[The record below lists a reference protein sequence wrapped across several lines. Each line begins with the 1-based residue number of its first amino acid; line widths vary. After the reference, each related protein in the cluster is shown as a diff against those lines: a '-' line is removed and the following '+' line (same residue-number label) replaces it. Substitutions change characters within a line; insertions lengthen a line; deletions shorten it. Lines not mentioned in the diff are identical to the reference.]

1 MTHSLPRGP
10 SAHFSVCA
18 CTRAHG
24 GCVPTS
30 ARQAVDVDVKFDG
43 SVQVIVEALASVD
56 IPYAKRIAVPLLLS
70 VTLRKLTGK
79 VREGG
84 RVGGW
89 VGGWVAEEGWVG
101 GGGG

>member
-1 MTHSLPRGP
+1 M
-10 SAHFSVCA
+10 
-18 CTRAHG
+18 
-24 GCVPTS
+24 
-30 ARQAVDVDVKFDG
+30 DVKFDG